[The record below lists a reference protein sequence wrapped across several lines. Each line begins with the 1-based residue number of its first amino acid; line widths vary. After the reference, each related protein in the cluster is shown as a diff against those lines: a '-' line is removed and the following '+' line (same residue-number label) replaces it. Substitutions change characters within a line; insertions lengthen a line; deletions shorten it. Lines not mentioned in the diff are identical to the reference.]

1 MHAVFAAR
9 LFGSLI
15 CSRGVP
21 HRDADAIA
29 SRENQARYLLG
40 VREAFDERSIL
51 PLESNDSA
59 AIEKNAVFI
68 AQDLDW

>member
-1 MHAVFAAR
+1 MMYFSSR
-9 LFGSLI
+9 LVVSFT

-21 HRDADAIA
+21 HRDADAIS

-51 PLESNDSA
+51 PLESNDSG

>member
-1 MHAVFAAR
+1 M
-9 LFGSLI
+9 
-15 CSRGVP
+15 P
-21 HRDADAIA
+21 HRDAEAIT

-51 PLESNDSA
+51 PLESNELG